1 MPSFEEKKQYFYQ
14 LKELISAGVDY
25 KEILRLFKI
34 KPDKIELL
42 RTHSFAEVF
51 TREMKLNKFDF
62 YILKVFDHAGKLE
75 TGLYILIEH
84 YKNLM
89 EQSKNFISLMI
100 RPMLLCILACLIL
113 PLPQV
118 VQGQLNIYE
127 YLGITYIPIFSGF
140 LIYRYKLRPA
150 ILGGR
155 LLDEFRFLEKFSI
168 AENIYRNLYFSALS
182 NLLEAGIAISSS
194 IDMANAFA
202 KTKKLERISKVLKD
216 NLYKDTLL
224 ESLMSTSLDAEPLQW
239 ISTYEKNG
247 RFDIGFHRIAEWYED
262 KAINDLRI
270 LVKWIP
276 KILYFIVVM
285 SIAYSMIKGRF

>member
-1 MPSFEEKKQYFYQ
+1 MPSFEEKKQYLYQ
-14 LKELISAGVDY
+14 LKELINAGLDY

-42 RTHSFAEVF
+42 RTQSFAEVF

-62 YILKVFDHAGKLE
+62 YIIKVFDHAGKLE

-84 YKNLM
+84 YKKLI

-100 RPMLLCILACLIL
+100 RPMLLCILSCLIL

-127 YLGITYIPIFSGF
+127 YMSITYIPIFLGF
-140 LIYRYKLRPA
+140 LIYRYKIRPA
-150 ILGGR
+150 ILRGR
-155 LLDEFRFLEKFSI
+155 LLDEFPFLKKFSI

-194 IDMANAFA
+194 IDMANAFV

-247 RFDIGFHRIAEWYED
+247 RLDIGFHRIADWYED

-270 LVKWIP
+270 LIKLIP
-276 KILYFIVVM
+276 KTLYFIVVM
-285 SIAYSMIKGRF
+285 SIAYSLIKGRF